1 MDRSSPQR
9 GGRVLALCLSVAA
22 AALLV
27 LCSTPA
33 VAAGATQAA
42 GATPTPSP
50 TPVWVAT
57 ASGPG
62 GGAAAGRVVVRD
74 PQSGALYVA
83 GDARVSATVSEVMIV
98 KYDAAGAQQWTA
110 TYRHA
115 GSGPQTAVDGALTKA
130 GDFVVLCEVR
140 GPKSGADWAVLE
152 YTSSGTRKWARTI
165 AGAGAGNDVPG
176 RLALSP
182 SGAIY
187 AAGALFAAHHGLDA
201 ALVKLTAAGKV
212 VWKCTIAGP
221 GRGADRFSALGI
233 DRTGRVF
240 CAGTVASAGNRG
252 ADCLLSAYSPAGRRL
267 WLVTWGGP
275 AHRSDGVNDLVVTP
289 GGRAFAVGFFGTNS
303 GTCAM
308 IRRYDAGGRFVWQG
322 RYSTEGGGR
331 DQFVAAAL
339 LPHGGVVATG
349 SFVSATTGNSNIVTV
364 GFAAHGPSVW
374 QQIWDTPHP
383 PSGYSDDQ
391 AEDVAVDAT
400 GRVFVCGYVSP
411 GSATGTDFAVLGYT
425 SAGDPIW
432 NAPRTWDGGVGDD
445 DAWALT
451 PAPGGVVVTG
461 QSWVLPGHFQMAT
474 VELPY

>member
-1 MDRSSPQR
+1 MDRSSLER
-9 GGRVLALCLSVAA
+9 GRRVLALCLSVAA

-152 YTSSGTRKWARTI
+152 YTSSGTRKW
-165 AGAGAGNDVPG
+165 PG
-176 RLALSP
+176 RSP
-182 SGAIY
+182 VQAPATTSRAVLRSPRRARSTRRERCSRPITGSTPRSSSSPPPARSCGSARSPARVAGPTGSRPSASIGPGACS
-187 AAGALFAAHHGLDA
+187 APVRWRAPATGAPTVSFGLFAGQSA
-201 ALVKLTAAGKV
+201 ALARHL
-212 VWKCTIAGP
+212 
-221 GRGADRFSALGI
+221 
-233 DRTGRVF
+233 
-240 CAGTVASAGNRG
+240 
-252 ADCLLSAYSPAGRRL
+252 
-267 WLVTWGGP
+267 GGP

-289 GGRAFAVGFFGTNS
+289 GGRAFAVGFFGTKS

-339 LPHGGVVATG
+339 LPHGDVVATG
-349 SFVSATTGNSNIVTV
+349 SFVSATTGNSNIVTI

-391 AEDVAVDAT
+391 AENVAVDAT

-432 NAPRTWDGGVGDD
+432 SAPRTWDGGVGDD

-461 QSWVLPGHFQMAT
+461 QSWVRPGHFQMAT